1 MLEATISNRFIIN
14 SRGLGVFF
22 VFAVETSPNV
32 GSSWTIDFCR
42 SGSNAGRCQIEP
54 RLVIR
59 RSIFCGSV
67 WDVAARFNVYI
78 LQLFLH
84 KNNFT
89 KRIRERLTCI
99 TSTTNSKNTLLPE
112 TISTKKT
119 FLSFR
124 TSIRRG
130 RAIHRRVRQTGQK
143 PVHGDQRRC
152 RPSFR
157 GRDCAL
163 GVGKDPDSI
172 KRPDVKHRQF
182 GLASSVR
189 RSVKPVGR
197 RRLRF
202 YIKTDG

>member
-1 MLEATISNRFIIN
+1 LWERLGLSLLDLMFIYC
-14 SRGLGVFF
+14 SYFHTKTTL
-22 VFAVETSPNV
+22 
-32 GSSWTIDFCR
+32 
-42 SGSNAGRCQIEP
+42 P
-54 RLVIR
+54 RE
-59 RSIFCGSV
+59 C
-67 WDVAARFNVYI
+67 
-78 LQLFLH
+78 
-84 KNNFT
+84 
-89 KRIRERLTCI
+89 ERLTCI

-157 GRDCAL
+157 GGDCAL

-189 RSVKPVGR
+189 RSVEPVGR